1 MLFGWTARSMRAAIV
16 LLPYVAI
23 VVLTLV
29 LVRDRDPARA
39 NTSPVAPAM
48 MVSQHMCGVYRAV
61 VTSAM
66 DPLRKSRVQV
76 RVPQANVSGLWALPG
91 VQGASAPA
99 AGAEVWVMFEGGVSD
114 RPVWFG
120 SAPPAS

>member
-1 MLFGWTARSMRAAIV
+1 MRAAIV

-29 LVRDRDPARA
+29 LVRDRDPVRA

-61 VTSAM
+61 VASAM
-66 DPLRKSRVQV
+66 DPLRRSRVQV
-76 RVPQANVSGLWALPG
+76 RVPQANVSGLWASPSALGAPLPAVG
-91 VQGASAPA
+91 SQ
-99 AGAEVWVMFEGGVSD
+99 VWIMFEGGSAD

-120 SAPPAS
+120 SAPPGS